1 MKKLTILFLL
11 LITSAVLILAV
22 FRNQQIKQIS
32 IKTDTYI
39 STMKS
44 FENIVIAC
52 KKSDYP
58 SIQYFKENSKYSDV
72 IICENSTKN
81 LIDMYRSDKSFVFIL
96 GSDNLDVMRKEYPR
110 MSLIEIEENV
120 IFSPNKKFYI
130 SKNKCGC
137 E

>member
-1 MKKLTILFLL
+1 MRKLTILFLL
-11 LITSAVLILAV
+11 LIAFAVLILAV

-58 SIQYFKENSKYSDV
+58 SIDYFTKNSKYSDV
-72 IICENSTKN
+72 IICEKFTKN
-81 LIDMYRSDKSFVFIL
+81 LIDMYRSDKSFIFIL
-96 GSDNLDVMRKEYPR
+96 SSDNLDFMRKEYPR

-120 IFSPNKKFYI
+120 VFSPNKKFYI
-130 SKNKCGC
+130 SKNKCDC
-137 E
+137 D